1 MKELTMNDFA
11 TKREDEEGSLEKEEE
26 DQCCDEEN
34 QLSLEEVF
42 IKFFYVRLGYFL
54 LENIES
60 YLDLK

>member
-1 MKELTMNDFA
+1 MNDFA